1 MKLSI
6 MLIENLQ
13 DYKIGE
19 DYNFA
24 YWKDGT
30 LFDIRGTVTKITWSH
45 ITIDVIEE
53 D

>member
-13 DYKIGE
+13 DYKVGGT
-19 DYNFA
+19 YVFL
-24 YWKDGT
+24 YWKNGE
-30 LFDIRGTVTKITWSH
+30 LHEVRGTVTKITWSH

-53 D
+53 S